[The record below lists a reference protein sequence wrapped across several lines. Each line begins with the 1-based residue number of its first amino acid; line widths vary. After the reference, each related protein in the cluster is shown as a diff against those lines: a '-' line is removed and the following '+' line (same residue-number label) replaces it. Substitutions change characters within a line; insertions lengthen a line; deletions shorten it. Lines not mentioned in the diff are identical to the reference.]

1 MEFFIQL
8 LPAFAQGLKISL
20 FFWVVTL
27 VGSFVFSLPIV
38 YLRLSKNKVISS
50 IIRFYIYIMRGTP
63 LLLQLMFVY
72 FGLPYLG
79 IRMDRTTAAILT
91 FLLNYT
97 AYFTE
102 ILRGGIQSI
111 DEGQKEAALML
122 GYSAPYTFLHILLP
136 QALKNCIPS
145 FINESLTLLKDTCL
159 VSILGIDE
167 LLRYAKIAAGTY
179 ATGLPFIYVGIIY
192 LALNIPISKG
202 LNYLE
207 KRLNY
212 YK

>member
-1 MEFFIQL
+1 MEFFISL
-8 LPAFAQGLKISL
+8 LPAFIEGLKITL
-20 FFWVVTL
+20 FFWVVTIF
-27 VGSFVFSLPIV
+27 GSFILSLPIV
-38 YLRLSKNKVISS
+38 YLRLSRNKVISS
-50 IIRFYIYIMRGTP
+50 ILRFYIYIMRGTP

-72 FGLPYLG
+72 FGLPYIG
-79 IRMDRTTAAILT
+79 IRMDRTTAAI
-91 FLLNYT
+91 FAFILNYT

-111 DEGQKEAALML
+111 DEGQKEAAKIL
-122 GYSAPYTFLHILLP
+122 GYSNTYTFLKILLP
-136 QALKNCIPS
+136 QALRNCIPS

-179 ATGLPFIYVGIIY
+179 ATSLPFIYVGIIY
-192 LALNIPISKG
+192 LILNMPISRG
-202 LNYLE
+202 LNYVE

>member
-1 MEFFIQL
+1 MDFFIQL
-8 LPAFAQGLKISL
+8 LPAFLTGLEITL
-20 FFWVVTL
+20 FFWIVTL
-27 VGSFVFSLPIV
+27 IASFLLSLPSV
-38 YLRLSKNKVISS
+38 YLLLSKNKIISN

-79 IRMDRTTAAILT
+79 ISLDRTSAALLT
-91 FLLNYT
+91 FILNYT

-102 ILRGGIQSI
+102 IMRGGIQSI
-111 DEGQKEAALML
+111 DEGQKEAAILL
-122 GYSAPYTFLHILLP
+122 GYNNRSTFLRILLP
-136 QALKNCIPS
+136 QALRNCIPS

-159 VSILGIDE
+159 ISILGIDE

-179 ATGLPFIYVGIIY
+179 ATGLPFVYVGIIY
-192 LALNIPISKG
+192 LLLNIPISRG
-202 LNYLE
+202 LNYVE

-212 YK
+212 FK

>member
-1 MEFFIQL
+1 MDFFISL
-8 LPAFAQGLKISL
+8 LPTFIEGLKITL

-27 VGSFVFSLPIV
+27 FGSFILSLPIV
-38 YLRLSKNKVISS
+38 YLRLSRNKVISS
-50 IIRFYIYIMRGTP
+50 ILRFYIYIMRGTP

-72 FGLPYLG
+72 FGLPYIG
-79 IRMDRTTAAILT
+79 IRMDRTTAAI
-91 FLLNYT
+91 FAFILNYT

-111 DEGQKEAALML
+111 DEGQKEAAKIL
-122 GYSAPYTFLHILLP
+122 GYSNTYTFLKILLP
-136 QALKNCIPS
+136 QALRNCIPS

-179 ATGLPFIYVGIIY
+179 ATSLPFIYVGIIY
-192 LALNIPISKG
+192 LILNMPISRG
-202 LNYLE
+202 LNYVE

>member
-1 MEFFIQL
+1 MEFFISL
-8 LPAFAQGLKISL
+8 LPAFIEGLKITL
-20 FFWVVTL
+20 FFWVITL
-27 VGSFVFSLPIV
+27 FGSFILSLPMV
-38 YLRLSKNKVISS
+38 YLRLSRNKVISS
-50 IIRFYIYIMRGTP
+50 ILRFYIYIMRGTP

-72 FGLPYLG
+72 FGLPYIG
-79 IRMDRTTAAILT
+79 IRMDRTTAAI
-91 FLLNYT
+91 FAFILNYT

-111 DEGQKEAALML
+111 DEGQKEAAKIL
-122 GYSAPYTFLHILLP
+122 GYSNTYTFLKILLP
-136 QALKNCIPS
+136 QALRNCIPS

-179 ATGLPFIYVGIIY
+179 ATSLPFIYVGIIY
-192 LALNIPISKG
+192 LILNMPISRG
-202 LNYLE
+202 LNYVE

>member
-1 MEFFIQL
+1 MDL
-8 LPAFAQGLKISL
+8 LPSFMEGLKITL
-20 FFWVVTL
+20 FFWIVTL
-27 VGSFVFSLPIV
+27 VGSFVCSLPMV
-38 YLRLSKNKVISS
+38 YLRLSKNRLIAS
-50 IIRFYIYIMRGTP
+50 IVRFYIYIMRGTP

-72 FGLPYLG
+72 FGLPFLG
-79 IRMDRTTAAILT
+79 IKLDRTPAALIA

-111 DEGQKEAALML
+111 DSGQKEAAKIL
-122 GYSAPYTFLHILLP
+122 GFSSTYTFLHILMP

-167 LLRYAKIAAGTY
+167 LLRYGKIAAGTY
-179 ATGLPFIYVGIIY
+179 ATSLPFIYVGMIY
-192 LALNIPISKG
+192 LILNIPISRG
-202 LNYLE
+202 LNWIE

-212 YK
+212 Y

>member
-1 MEFFIQL
+1 MDFFIQL
-8 LPAFAQGLKISL
+8 LPAFLTGLEITL
-20 FFWVVTL
+20 FFWIITL
-27 VGSFVFSLPIV
+27 IASFLLSLPSV
-38 YLRLSKNKVISS
+38 YLLLSKNKIISNL
-50 IIRFYIYIMRGTP
+50 IHFYIYIMRGTP

-79 IRMDRTTAAILT
+79 IRLDRTSAALLT
-91 FLLNYT
+91 FILNYT

-111 DEGQKEAALML
+111 DEGQSEAAILL
-122 GYSAPYTFLHILLP
+122 GYNNRTTFIRILLP
-136 QALKNCIPS
+136 QALRNCIPS
-145 FINESLTLLKDTCL
+145 FSNESLTLLKDTCL
-159 VSILGIDE
+159 ISILGIDE

-192 LALNIPISKG
+192 LLLNIPISRG
-202 LNYLE
+202 LNYVE

>member
-1 MEFFIQL
+1 MDFFIQL
-8 LPAFAQGLKISL
+8 LPAFLTGLEITL
-20 FFWVVTL
+20 FFWIVTL
-27 VGSFVFSLPIV
+27 IASFLLSLPAV
-38 YLRLSKNKVISS
+38 YLLLSKNKIISN

-79 IRMDRTTAAILT
+79 ISLDRTSAALLT
-91 FLLNYT
+91 FILNYT

-102 ILRGGIQSI
+102 IMRGGIQSI
-111 DEGQKEAALML
+111 DEGQKEAAILL
-122 GYSAPYTFLHILLP
+122 GYNNRSTFLRILLP
-136 QALKNCIPS
+136 QALRNCIPS

-159 VSILGIDE
+159 ISILGIDE

-179 ATGLPFIYVGIIY
+179 ATGLPFVYVGIIY
-192 LALNIPISKG
+192 LLLNIPISRG
-202 LNYLE
+202 LNYVE

-212 YK
+212 FK

>member
-8 LPAFAQGLKISL
+8 LPAFAEGLKITL

-38 YLRLSKNKVISS
+38 YLRLSKNKIISS

-111 DEGQKEAALML
+111 DEGQKEAALIL

-192 LALNIPISKG
+192 LALNIPISRG
-202 LNYLE
+202 LNYIE

>member
-1 MEFFIQL
+1 MDFFIQL
-8 LPAFAQGLKISL
+8 LPAFIEGLKITL

-27 VGSFVFSLPIV
+27 AGSFVLSLPMV
-38 YLRLSKNKVISS
+38 YLRLSKNVCISS
-50 IIRFYIYIMRGTP
+50 IVRFYIYIMRGTP

-72 FGLPYLG
+72 FGLPFIG
-79 IRMDRTTAAILT
+79 IKLDRSAAALLA

-111 DEGQKEAALML
+111 DEGQKEAAKIL
-122 GYSAPYTFLHILLP
+122 GFKDTYTFLHILLP
-136 QALKNCIPS
+136 QALRNCIPS

-192 LALNIPISKG
+192 LALNIPISRG
-202 LNYLE
+202 LNLLE

>member
-1 MEFFIQL
+1 MEFFISL
-8 LPAFAQGLKISL
+8 LPAFIEGLKITL
-20 FFWVVTL
+20 FFWVITL
-27 VGSFVFSLPIV
+27 FGSFILSLPLV
-38 YLRLSKNKVISS
+38 YLRLSKSK
-50 IIRFYIYIMRGTP
+50 IIASLLRFYIYIMRGTP

-72 FGLPYLG
+72 FGLPYIG
-79 IRMDRTTAAILT
+79 IRMDRTTAAI
-91 FLLNYT
+91 FAFVLNYT

-111 DEGQKEAALML
+111 DEGQKEAAKIL
-122 GYSAPYTFLHILLP
+122 GYSNTYTFLHILLP
-136 QALKNCIPS
+136 QALRNCIPS

-179 ATGLPFIYVGIIY
+179 ATSLPFIYVGVIY
-192 LALNIPISKG
+192 LILNMPISRG